1 MLERFAGNT
10 NFVLQNTFGQTWAC
24 PGKSVIR
31 LTRLDRQN
39 NLSVLINFD
48 HACLSIILRTMDCL
62 QGKAYS
68 QFSLLEGIY
77 ANAVAFEVHRLC
89 VESCC
94 GCRVNHP
101 SQRQHDCLMMDECE
115 RWEMYGLQAVEQVIA
130 NGIVW
135 QEFVEVTRVLG
146 LEVEQNIFEHL
157 KQTEKD
163 PDPTFIH
170 SLMKIQNTENRE
182 LQCILNYLWYW
193 REKDPL
199 ESVAETFFSNPA
211 TYVYTIKMTGERFRS
226 HERDRKKTFQDY
238 IVKKL
243 FEQFNE

>member
-1 MLERFAGNT
+1 MFEYHFANDG
-10 NFVLQNTFGQTWAC
+10 L
-24 PGKSVIR
+24 
-31 LTRLDRQN
+31 LTRKGVQ
-39 NLSVLINFD
+39 
-48 HACLSIILRTMDCL
+48 SI
-62 QGKAYS
+62 
-68 QFSLLEGIY
+68 SLLEGIY

-115 RWEMYGLQAVEQVIA
+115 RWEMYSLQAVEQVIA

-170 SLMKIQNTENRE
+170 SLMKIQNNGNRE

-226 HERDRKKTFQDY
+226 HERDRKKAFQDY
-238 IVKKL
+238 IEKKL